1 MERLVMACIPI
12 CIQKFIFMH
21 LLSAF
26 CVLFCFLGDCAEGF
40 WCRIGA
46 RVRNPQDGESGF
58 PCPPGHY
65 CPEGNVLH

>member
-1 MERLVMACIPI
+1 MACIPI
-12 CIQKFIFMH
+12 CIQNFIFMH

-26 CVLFCFLGDCAEGF
+26 CVLLCFLGDCAEGF